1 MSRHRAYA
9 LAVLAAIA
17 LTGILA
23 GGDADAIPAFARRYR
38 FSCSTCHAPFPRL
51 KPFGEEFAAR
61 GFRLPADQ
69 EPTRAFIDTG
79 DPWLLLNREFP
90 LAVRLEGYGV
100 WREKSG
106 VDEDFQWP
114 WAFKLLSG
122 GPVSKSVSYYFY
134 GIMESGETLKL
145 EDTYLQFNSV
155 FHLPVDV
162 IFGQFQVSDVLFKRE
177 LRLERNDY
185 QIYKERVGLVS
196 TDLTYDR
203 GLVFAWRAPAELD
216 VQFQVVNGN
225 GIEPAVDDR
234 FDNNGY
240 KNTSLHVGRTFGPV
254 RVGLFGYYGR
264 IGTRAGTNTTTYVGP
279 DLAAALGEKW
289 QLNVQY
295 LERRDTN
302 PFFVVEP
309 GPDYV
314 MKGGFAE
321 VLYFPQGQDGRWA
334 LVGLYNRITRNR
346 SSGPRFENASA
357 TASYLLARNVR
368 LVAEVARDFEA
379 EANSL
384 SLGVVTAF

>member
-1 MSRHRAYA
+1 MSKEKACA
-9 LAVLAAIA
+9 LALLAGIA
-17 LTGILA
+17 LTGVLA
-23 GGDADAIPAFARRYR
+23 GRDADAIPAFARRYR

-69 EPTRAFIDTG
+69 EPTRAYIDTG
-79 DPWLLLNREFP
+79 DPWLLLNRELP

-100 WREKSG
+100 WRENSG

-122 GPVSKSVSYYFY
+122 GPVSKNVSYYFY

-185 QIYKERVGLVS
+185 QIYKERVGLVPS
-196 TDLTYDR
+196 DLTYDR
-203 GLVFAWRAPAELD
+203 GLVFTWRAPAQLD

-225 GIEPAVDDR
+225 GIEPAVDRR

-240 KNTSLHVGRTFGPV
+240 KNTSLHLGRTFGPV
-254 RVGLFGYYGR
+254 RVGVFGYYGR
-264 IGTRAGTNTTTYVGP
+264 IGTSIGTNTTTYVGP
-279 DLAAALGEKW
+279 DLAAALGENW
-289 QLNVQY
+289 QLNLQY
-295 LERRDTN
+295 LERRDTD
-302 PFFVVEP
+302 PYFVADP

-314 MKGGFAE
+314 MRGGFAE
-321 VLYFPQGQDGRWA
+321 LLYFPQGQDGRWA
-334 LVGLYNRITRNR
+334 LVGLYNRITRKR
-346 SSGPRFENASA
+346 GSAPGFENASV

-368 LVAEVARDFEA
+368 LVAEATRDIEA
-379 EANSL
+379 EANSI
-384 SLGVVTAF
+384 SFGVVTAF